1 MVTSFRVC
9 GAVAVAAV
17 AAGSMAQ
24 ASVTVDFNGV
34 ALDATS
40 WAQLSPSSYGGF
52 TWGGDAEVIA
62 VDAYNGSYGGAG
74 WSGFTGN
81 IAYNGADPSGTGNDP
96 LSATWNGLGSIS
108 LESIAMGKVW
118 QNIGGFASTSVTI
131 RGFKNSLEV
140 ASTIVNLTSSTQNVS
155 LSGGFAD
162 IDTFSLQASAGGN
175 YYYLSTFTYSI
186 VPAPGAMALLGAAGL
201 VGSRRRR

>member
-1 MVTSFRVC
+1 MGISFRVC

-17 AAGSMAQ
+17 SAGSMAQ

-52 TWGGDAEVIA
+52 TWGGDTEVIA
-62 VDAYNGSYGGAG
+62 VDAYNGNYGGAG

-81 IAYNGADPSGTGNDP
+81 IAYNGADPNSTGNDP
-96 LSATWNGLGSIS
+96 LSATWNGTGSIS

-131 RGFKNSLEV
+131 RGFKNSVEV
-140 ASTIVNLTSSTQNVS
+140 ASTVVNLTSSTQNVG

-175 YYYLSTFTYSI
+175 YYYFSTFTYSV
-186 VPAPGAMALLGAAGL
+186 VPAPGAMALLGVAGL